1 MDDNERQNI
10 DVVRI
15 RLIQRFPDLEPG
27 VVEDLIEATLHRF
40 DDCRIRDFVPLLVER
55 AAARTLDATSSRTPT
70 LPAEPM
76 LATELSA
83 LSPPEPVPRSA
94 MSRGRVWGVFA
105 RRSPGLS

>member
-15 RLIQRFPDLEPG
+15 RLIQRFPNLEPG

-55 AAARTLDATSSRTPT
+55 SATRTLDAVYCRAPMLPTEPLLVNEEPDTRSVTSS
-70 LPAEPM
+70 
-76 LATELSA
+76 
-83 LSPPEPVPRSA
+83 
-94 MSRGRVWGVFA
+94 GKVWSVFA
-105 RRSPGLS
+105 RRSPRLS